1 MDTLSL
7 NELIIVA
14 YNKKKNEVI
23 SNKLYLE
30 VISEIV
36 KQTNQQKS
44 QALVIIFK
52 QLK

>member
-14 YNKKKNEVI
+14 YNKKRMK
-23 SNKLYLE
+23 NKLYLE

-52 QLK
+52 PLK